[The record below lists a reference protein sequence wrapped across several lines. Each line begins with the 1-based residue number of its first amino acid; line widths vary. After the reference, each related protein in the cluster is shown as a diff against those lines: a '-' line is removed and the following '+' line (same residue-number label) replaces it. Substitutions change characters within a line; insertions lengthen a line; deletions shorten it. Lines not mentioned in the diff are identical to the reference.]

1 MKKILAILAM
11 VASAGAFAASSTIEY
26 QNIDGQ
32 YGQADQRN
40 VNLTVRDEINSF
52 LTGDVVMMGTWN
64 NMKTANGNGAS
75 DFRGEAGLTGTTKI
89 AGPVSGY
96 TRVALGQKFTG
107 YGNFAYY
114 SVEPGVI
121 VATPVT
127 GLTASLGYRF
137 RDAVND
143 TVANA
148 DQTRTIRAGLN
159 YQLNAKNAI
168 GLGYDQMRG
177 DAAQN
182 IVRVNYTRGF

>member
-26 QNIDGQ
+26 QDINGQ
-32 YGQADQRN
+32 NGQADQRN

-52 LTGDVVMMGTWN
+52 LTGDVQMSGTWN
-64 NMKTANGNGAS
+64 NTKTSDAAS
-75 DFRGEAGLTGTTKI
+75 NFRGEAGLTGTTTLF
-89 AGPVSGY
+89 GPVSGY

-107 YGNFAYY
+107 TGNFAYY

-121 VATPVT
+121 VATPVA
-127 GLTASLGYRF
+127 GLTAKLGYRY
-137 RDAVND
+137 RDAVHD
-143 TVANA
+143 TALNA

-168 GLGYDQMRG
+168 GLGYDQVRG

>member
-11 VASAGAFAASSTIEY
+11 VASAGAFAASSTLEY
-26 QNIDGQ
+26 QNINGQ
-32 YGQADQRN
+32 DGQADQRN

-52 LTGDVVMMGTWN
+52 LTGDVVMSGTWDN
-64 NMKTANGNGAS
+64 TKTSDAAS
-75 DFRGEAGLTGTTKI
+75 NFRGEAGLTGTT
-89 AGPVSGY
+89 ALFGPVSGY

-107 YGNFAYY
+107 TGNFSYY
-114 SVEPGVI
+114 SVEPGVV
-121 VATPVT
+121 VATPIA
-127 GLTASLGYRF
+127 GLTANLGYRF
-137 RDAVND
+137 RDSFTESFED
-143 TVANA
+143 RTK
-148 DQTRTIRAGLN
+148 TIRVGLN